1 MEETAGQQLT
11 IEQEAYELRT
21 ELDELLRASRYAGQR
36 ERRLNEAIRSAPGRN
51 RPDGDLLRQLAQA
64 RTLREGLGARC
75 LQLSDQIQELEIRLR
90 HDQQLHPEQQPQ
102 QQPQY
107 HDEPAQPRPQPELRQ
122 PEPPQPEP
130 PRPEPQPQP
139 QPQEEPPPVKPDLGA
154 LTQRITSLHRSG
166 AGAEVTELLNQA
178 AVLLAPPDAAL
189 LTGMLARRGPTGA
202 SLQLAATCATS
213 PPEQAVAVL
222 VELREL
228 GLAEEAEHLFRAFWA
243 YPATDLPVL
252 LAALE
257 RAGQHADGA
266 TLLWEWGSAPTPE
279 LTALAA
285 ALRQHGRQ
293 ADVRT
298 LLRQAAGRP
307 TSDLAALATDLLPEL
322 STILLQEL
330 AALRP
335 PAELARLAASINEH
349 PSLYGQLLTE
359 LLADEARHRTTL
371 AALRSAGLP
380 TTTRAPRSRWAW
392 R

>member
-36 ERRLNEAIRSAPGRN
+36 ERRLNEAIRSTPGRN

-75 LQLSDQIQELEIRLR
+75 LQLSNQIQELEIQLR
-90 HDQQLHPEQQPQ
+90 HDQQLHPGQQPQ
-102 QQPQY
+102 QPPSQPQ
-107 HDEPAQPRPQPELRQ
+107 PQPELQQ
-122 PEPPQPEP
+122 PHQP
-130 PRPEPQPQP
+130 PQPQP
-139 QPQEEPPPVKPDLGA
+139 QPQPQEQPLEEPPPVKPDLGA
-154 LTQRITSLHRSG
+154 LTQRITTLHRSG
-166 AGAEVTELLNQA
+166 ADAEATELLNQA
-178 AVLLAPPDAAL
+178 AVLLTPADAAL
-189 LTGMLARRGPTGA
+189 LIGMLARRGPTGA
-202 SLQLAATCATS
+202 SLQLAATCAGS
-213 PPEQAVAVL
+213 APEQAVAVL

-228 GLAEEAEHLFRAFWA
+228 GLAEEAEQLFRAFWA
-243 YPATDLPVL
+243 YPATDLPAL

-279 LTALAA
+279 LTSLAA

-307 TSDLAALATDLLPEL
+307 TPDLAVLATDLLPEL

-335 PAELARLAASINEH
+335 PTEVARLAASISEH
-349 PSLYGQLLTE
+349 PSLYGQLLAA
-359 LLADEARHRTTL
+359 LLANEARHRTTL

-380 TTTRAPRSRWAW
+380 TTPRAPRSRWAW

>member
-1 MEETAGQQLT
+1 MRMRPMEETAGRQLT
-11 IEQEAYELRT
+11 IEQAAYERRT

-36 ERRLNEAIRSAPGRN
+36 ERRLNEAIRSAPGRS

-75 LQLSDQIQELEIRLR
+75 LQLSNEIQELEIRLR
-90 HDQQLHPEQQPQ
+90 HDQQPHPEQQQQPHHQPRQPQ
-102 QQPQY
+102 QHQPQQAQQPQ
-107 HDEPAQPRPQPELRQ
+107 EQ
-122 PEPPQPEP
+122 
-130 PRPEPQPQP
+130 
-139 QPQEEPPPVKPDLGA
+139 PPPVRPDLGA
-154 LTQRITSLHRSG
+154 LTQRVTSLHRAG
-166 AGAEVTELLNQA
+166 AGAEASELLTQA
-178 AVLLAPPDAAL
+178 AGLLAPTDAAL
-189 LTGMLARRGPTGA
+189 LVGMLARRGPTGA
-202 SLQLAATCATS
+202 SLQLASDCARS
-213 PPEQAVAVL
+213 APEHAVAVL

-243 YPATDLPVL
+243 YPATDLPAL

-279 LTALAA
+279 LTSLAA

-307 TSDLAALATDLLPEL
+307 TPDLTALATDLLPEL
-322 STILLQEL
+322 STVLLQEL

-335 PAELARLAASINEH
+335 PAELVQLAASISEH
-349 PSLYGQLLTE
+349 PSLYGQLLAA

-380 TTTRAPRSRWAW
+380 TTPRPPRSRWAW